1 MNFLSLVGVELKK
14 IRRSKILLI
23 LLIPVI
29 MMWIPSIINAD
40 MNFDLRGI
48 PITPENNFFIQGF
61 MGIVWFMIPASLV
74 ICTVHWSVLYLCGN
88 RYPYAGL

>member
-40 MNFDLRGI
+40 KIGRAH
-48 PITPENNFFIQGF
+48 
-61 MGIVWFMIPASLV
+61 V
-74 ICTVHWSVLYLCGN
+74 
-88 RYPYAGL
+88 

>member
-29 MMWIPSIINAD
+29 MMWIPSISMRI
-40 MNFDLRGI
+40 
-48 PITPENNFFIQGF
+48 
-61 MGIVWFMIPASLV
+61 
-74 ICTVHWSVLYLCGN
+74 
-88 RYPYAGL
+88 

>member
-29 MMWIPSIINAD
+29 MMWIPSMRI
-40 MNFDLRGI
+40 
-48 PITPENNFFIQGF
+48 
-61 MGIVWFMIPASLV
+61 
-74 ICTVHWSVLYLCGN
+74 
-88 RYPYAGL
+88 

>member
-40 MNFDLRGI
+40 NLLF
-48 PITPENNFFIQGF
+48 
-61 MGIVWFMIPASLV
+61 
-74 ICTVHWSVLYLCGN
+74 
-88 RYPYAGL
+88 